1 MLRLFALIPIRWKVQ
16 FIVGLILFIAIVV
29 DRVLAY
35 GVLSDTI
42 DLVEGQIDIEARHQL
57 ESVRNGFV
65 LSSIWQSGLLFCIA
79 VWISSYLA
87 LVFSQPIEELLSALR
102 LLASGKVTHR
112 VAVESSHDEYDELK
126 EAYNAVAQRMD
137 DVLGTFDDFGREI
150 SSCGV
155 QIAGVAREIADATRA
170 AEEQSRNVGTSN
182 EQLQQVTV
190 SVQSVAREATERV
203 SRTDSRAA
211 QGKAFIEGNIR
222 EMELTVREVMTA
234 SEQVT
239 DLSQAAKKIYDII
252 EAIRTI
258 AEQTN
263 LLALN
268 AAIEASRAGEQG
280 RGFAVVAEEVRNL
293 STRTTASTGEISEI
307 INTLTSHVGQVAQTM
322 EEVVKRVHTS
332 QQSASSAA
340 ELINSIAIDVSATS
354 LSNKT
359 IAEATEDQLRQFH
372 SLSLRLKSLF
382 ESTRDGSSKIA
393 ATAAV
398 GEELHDRIS
407 DFDRLLSQ
415 YEFNRRT
422 HFIPRPGEQR
432 TQPRLSGAFRVR
444 VHVVGQAGGEAVAT
458 EISMKGM
465 RLRTEAKLVEG
476 EIYTFEIYAP
486 IENLNEY
493 SRQEPVT
500 VSGRVVWYRES
511 SSSEGLAGI
520 HFRNLTE
527 AQSAALS
534 RCFDFF
540 GKASRF
546 KRKQAQTLPG
556 QDMSYTMSDNDTS
569 DAEAMTNPIA
579 IESGLAAPERES
591 GHAQSSPANG

>member
-1 MLRLFALIPIRWKVQ
+1 MLRMFALISIRWKLQ
-16 FIVGLILFIAIVV
+16 FIVGLILLIAIAI

-42 DLVEGQIDIEARHQL
+42 DLVEGQINIESRHQL
-57 ESVRNGFV
+57 ESVRNGFI
-65 LSSIWQSGLLFCIA
+65 LSSVWQSGLLICVA
-79 VWISSYLA
+79 VWLSSYLA
-87 LVFSQPIEELLSALR
+87 LVFSRPIAELLSALR
-102 LLASGKVTHR
+102 MLASGKVTHR
-112 VAVESSHDEYDELK
+112 IATESNHDEYDELK
-126 EAYNAVAQRMD
+126 EVYNAVAQRMD
-137 DVLGTFDDFGREI
+137 DALGAFEEYGREI

-155 QIAGVAREIADATRA
+155 QVAGVAREIADSMRA
-170 AEEQSRNVGTSN
+170 AEDQSRSVGTST
-182 EQLQQVTV
+182 EQLQQGTV
-190 SVQSVAREATERV
+190 SVQSISREAMDRV
-203 SRTDSRAA
+203 SRTDARAA

-268 AAIEASRAGEQG
+268 AAIEASRAGEHG

-307 INTLTSHVGQVAQTM
+307 INTITSHVGQVAQTM

-340 ELINSIAIDVSATS
+340 ELINNIAADVSATS
-354 LSNKT
+354 SANKT

-372 SLSLRLKSLF
+372 SLSIRLKSLF
-382 ESTRDGSSKIA
+382 EYTRDGSSKIA
-393 ATAAV
+393 ATATV
-398 GEELHDRIS
+398 GEELHNRNG

-415 YEFNRRT
+415 YDYNRRT
-422 HFIPRPGEQR
+422 HFVPRPGEQR

-444 VHVVGQAGGEAVAT
+444 VHVAGSAGAEAVAT

-465 RLRTEAKLVEG
+465 RLRTGAKLVEG
-476 EIYTFEIYAP
+476 EIYSFEIYAP

-511 SSSEGLAGI
+511 TSNEALAGI

-527 AQSAALS
+527 AQSTALS

-546 KRKQAQTLPG
+546 KRKQSQNLPG
-556 QDMSYTMSDNDTS
+556 QDEANI
-569 DAEAMTNPIA
+569 AEASNASEAMDMILPPEDTF
-579 IESGLAAPERES
+579 LAVPDREPH
-591 GHAQSSPANG
+591 HAQSSLANG